1 MVPQPERRISEDAV
15 KVRRLDNLIEDA
27 IALIILAALLWAGY
41 YFSWYH
47 WIIIIFWVLLC
58 LTPVSVIWS
67 AIIEPKLLYKYWRY
81 GITDEF
87 IQLKRG
93 VFKQENTVIP
103 MTKIQYVKATQGPL
117 LRKYRLYTLS
127 IGTMRSSHAIPA
139 LKKEEALQL
148 RDHIAE
154 QAKLK
159 EAD

>member
-1 MVPQPERRISEDAV
+1 MIPQPERRISEDVV

-27 IALIILAALLWAGY
+27 IILIILLGLLWAGY

-47 WIIIIFWVLLC
+47 WIIIIFWVLLF
-58 LTPVSVIWS
+58 LMPLSVIWS
-67 AIIEPKLLYKYWRY
+67 AIVEPKLLYTYWRY
-81 GITDEF
+81 RITDEF
-87 IQLKRG
+87 VQLKRG
-93 VFKQENTVIP
+93 ILKLENTVIP
-103 MTKIQYVKATQGPL
+103 MTKVQYVEATQGPL

-139 LKKEEALQL
+139 LKEEEAFQL